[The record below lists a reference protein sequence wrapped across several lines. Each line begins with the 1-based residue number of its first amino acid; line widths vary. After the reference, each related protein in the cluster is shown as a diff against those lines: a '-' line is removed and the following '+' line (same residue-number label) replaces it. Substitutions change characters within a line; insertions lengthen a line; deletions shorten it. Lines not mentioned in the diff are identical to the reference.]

1 MRFVPIVCV
10 LSTPKIEIID
20 HAQKDS
26 RKCYVQQMTQNYEPG
41 KMLRTLLLRWQSGEL
56 NERQVH
62 EEAERIWAQR

>member
-1 MRFVPIVCV
+1 
-10 LSTPKIEIID
+10 
-20 HAQKDS
+20 
-26 RKCYVQQMTQNYEPG
+26 MTQNYEPG